1 MSAAARPRAMT
12 ITVTVPGS
20 PSPELAPNRRAHGFA
35 KAAATRQHRWDAFYA
50 AVAARPDDR
59 LRRIGPIFTG
69 PVAVAVL
76 IRWGKGHRRHDLDS
90 CAVCA
95 KPYLDGLTDADIWVD
110 DRQIKRLTIEQER
123 DESGRGEVVIRVE
136 EMP

>member
-1 MSAAARPRAMT
+1 MTARAARTTEAIEIR
-12 ITVTVPGS
+12 VPGS

-35 KAAATRQHRWDAFYA
+35 KAAATRQHRHDAQMA
-50 AVAARPDDR
+50 AYEAFPRTELDWPR
-59 LRRIGPIFTG
+59 FEG
-69 PVAVAVL
+69 PVAVSVL

-90 CAVCA
+90 CAVST
-95 KPYLDGLTDADIWVD
+95 KPYLDGLTDAGIWGD
-110 DRQIKRLTIEQER
+110 DRQIARLTIEQER